1 MNSSDGRQY
10 MYFSNRR
17 NTIYEKIDQ
26 RLIKKTQTLGSS
38 ELSAIV
44 YCSGQTLEGFKEHL
58 EKLGAVIKYELPFMC
73 ACAVEISSNNLENM
87 ARSEHV
93 KYISDDV
100 NISTLLN
107 IATQGVGAD
116 IVNKTGYTGKGIGIA
131 VLDTGVYPHPDLV
144 MPRSRIVAFKD
155 FINKKRSAYDDNGH
169 GTFVAGV
176 AAGNGY
182 SSTGQYTGVAPMA
195 DLIAIKVMNGKGQGS
210 SSDILAGMQ
219 WVIDNRKRFNIRVM
233 SLSLGSEAVGNAY
246 SDPLAVAVGRVWDMG
261 ITVVAAAGNSGPKSG
276 TITTPGV
283 SEKIITV
290 GAVDD
295 KRTVD
300 IKDDTIAE
308 FSSRG
313 PVGIRGQK
321 PDIVAPGVDIISLNT
336 DKSYVSGTRPLPLRQ
351 QYRKMSGTSVST
363 PIVAGGVAV
372 LLEKN
377 PDLPPDHVKKLI
389 MDSGRSLSAD
399 IYEQGRGL
407 IDIKNLI
414 GI

>member
-1 MNSSDGRQY
+1 MPANS
-10 MYFSNRR
+10 
-17 NTIYEKIDQ
+17 
-26 RLIKKTQTLGSS
+26 
-38 ELSAIV
+38 
-44 YCSGQTLEGFKEHL
+44 
-58 EKLGAVIKYELPFMC
+58 
-73 ACAVEISSNNLENM
+73 
-87 ARSEHV
+87 
-93 KYISDDV
+93 
-100 NISTLLN
+100 
-107 IATQGVGAD
+107 
-116 IVNKTGYTGKGIGIA
+116 
-131 VLDTGVYPHPDLV
+131 
-144 MPRSRIVAFKD
+144 AFKD